1 MSEWVAAPIHS
12 RVHESMRGA
21 LLAQAPVYP
30 ACCHR
35 SGHGIEETSSR
46 LFVHNH
52 EYGPV
57 TRLSPPAARANT
69 PAICALAAA
78 SVAVPYPFARA
89 CIDRS
94 PRENLTHR
102 DDLMLT

>member
-35 SGHGIEETSSR
+35 SGHGIEGPHGYLYITTSMA
-46 LFVHNH
+46 
-52 EYGPV
+52 P
-57 TRLSPPAARANT
+57 
-69 PAICALAAA
+69 
-78 SVAVPYPFARA
+78 
-89 CIDRS
+89 
-94 PRENLTHR
+94 
-102 DDLMLT
+102 